1 MTVEVQIATR
11 AKGVPARGEIVAW
24 AEAALGEPAVGGAG
38 ELTVRVVGKPEGTR
52 LNRDYRGMDRP
63 TNVLSFPFDDQPGP
77 EGERLGLLG
86 DVVICAPVVSAEAS
100 QQGKTLSAHYAHL
113 VIHGVLHLRGFDHQ
127 DEAEAAAMETLEST
141 LVTGL
146 GFPDPYQSPGPHGEV
161 DAS

>member
-11 AKGVPARGEIVAW
+11 AKGVPPPGQLVAW
-24 AEAALGEPAVGGAG
+24 AQAALDADKGSTGT
-38 ELTVRVVGKPEGTR
+38 ELTVRVVGRPEGAR
-52 LNRDYRGMDRP
+52 LNRDYRGIDRP

-86 DVVICAPVVSAEAS
+86 DVVICAPVVRTEAG
-100 QQGKTLSAHYAHL
+100 QQGKALTAHYAHL

-127 DEAEAAAMETLEST
+127 DEAEAAVMESLEST

-146 GFPDPYQSPGPHGEV
+146 GFPDPYREV
-161 DAS
+161 QAS